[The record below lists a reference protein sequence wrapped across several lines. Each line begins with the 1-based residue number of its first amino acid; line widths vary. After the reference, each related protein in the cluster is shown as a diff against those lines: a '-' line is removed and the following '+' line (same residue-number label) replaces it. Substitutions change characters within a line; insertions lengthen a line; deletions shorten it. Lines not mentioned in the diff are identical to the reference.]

1 MKDEFINIYLEKAI
15 RVNTFM
21 NHKGIPV
28 MKFKIVNAP
37 DSIHRHIIMTLDE
50 DILSKSLI

>member
-21 NHKGIPV
+21 NNKRIPV
-28 MKFKIVNAP
+28 MKFKNVNAP